1 MIDLGIIHC
10 ETREPL
16 TVVDQDR
23 QYIEVALAE
32 ARKGL
37 GRTSPNPCVGAVIVN
52 NGRIVGRGYHE
63 KAGTP
68 HAEIHALADAGPDA
82 HGATM
87 YVTLEPCNHTG
98 RTPPC
103 SLAVCEAGI
112 RRVVVGL
119 MDPNPLARGGAGYL
133 QEQGLEVVTGVCEKA
148 CRRINYPFIKH
159 VTTGLP
165 WVVMKA
171 ALSLDGKISYQ
182 PGRGGAISG
191 TKSKEFV
198 HGLRNNLDAILIGV
212 DTAVID
218 NPSLTTR
225 LPGQESRDPLRIII
239 DSSLRTDPGS
249 KVFTP
254 QSPAETWIFYSSD
267 LVADSTKIALKRA
280 GAQLHKVSAT
290 TDGQVDLKEVLQVLG
305 NNNILSLL
313 VEGGASIFG
322 SLLRHDLID
331 EVYLLLAP
339 FFIGEQGQ
347 SLLSGYSATIPEQV
361 TKLREVTVS
370 RLGNDT
376 LIHGLLS

>member
-1 MIDLGIIHC
+1 M
-10 ETREPL
+10 
-16 TVVDQDR
+16 
-23 QYIEVALAE
+23 EVALAE

-52 NGRIVGRGYHE
+52 NGRIVGRGYHK

-68 HAEIHALADAGPDA
+68 HAEIHALADAGTDA

-103 SLAVCEAGI
+103 SRAVCEAGI

-119 MDPNPLARGGAGYL
+119 MDPNPLASGGAGYL
-133 QEQGLEVVTGVCEKA
+133 QKQGVEVVTGVCEKA
-148 CRRINYPFIKH
+148 CRSLNYPFIKH

-171 ALSLDGKISYQ
+171 ALSLDGKITYQ
-182 PGRGGAISG
+182 TGRGGAISG

-198 HGLRNNLDAILIGV
+198 HRLRNNIDAILIGI

-218 NPSLTTR
+218 DPSLTTR

-249 KVFTP
+249 KVLTQ
-254 QSPAETWIFYSSD
+254 QSSAETWIFYSTD
-267 LVADSTKIALKRA
+267 IVTDSQKIALKRS
-280 GAQLHKVSAT
+280 GAQLHKVPAT
-290 TDGQVDLKEVLQVLG
+290 TDGQVDIKEVLHILG
-305 NNNILSLL
+305 EKNILSLL

-322 SLLRHDLID
+322 SFLRNNLVD
-331 EVYLLLAP
+331 EVFLLLAP

-347 SLLSGYSATIPEQV
+347 PLLTGYSAVAPDLV
-361 TKLREVTVS
+361 TRLREVTTS
-370 RLGNDT
+370 RQGDDT